1 MSEKENVEGEGFVIK
16 DKRSS
21 QISEDDATFQ
31 DEQETKDQKKQT
43 ASSKEKETDKEK
55 ETEPLQV
62 DLSTF
67 IMSLTSSAFYHLGDM
82 PDPSTGKK
90 EVNLPAVQQTIDM
103 LIMLREKTKGNL
115 KEDEKKLLEQLVY
128 ELQVKYVAKTKE

>member
-1 MSEKENVEGEGFVIK
+1 MNEKENVEGEGFVIK

-31 DEQETKDQKKQT
+31 DEQETKDQEKQT
-43 ASSKEKETDKEK
+43 DSSKEKET
-55 ETEPLQV
+55 EPFQV
-62 DLSTF
+62 DFSTF

-128 ELQVKYVAKTKE
+128 ELQVKYVEKTKE

>member
-1 MSEKENVEGEGFVIK
+1 MGKKENVEGEGFVIK

-21 QISEDDATFQ
+21 QISEDDANFLDDREAKDSQ
-31 DEQETKDQKKQT
+31 EQKIPSEGEQ
-43 ASSKEKETDKEK
+43 A
-55 ETEPLQV
+55 EPFQV
-62 DLSTF
+62 DFSAF

-82 PDPSTGKK
+82 ADPTTGKK

-115 KEDEKKLLEQLVY
+115 TEDENKLLEQLIY
-128 ELQVKYVAKTKE
+128 ELQVKYVAKTKK

>member
-16 DKRSS
+16 DNRSS
-21 QISEDDATFQ
+21 QISEDNAAFLD
-31 DEQETKDQKKQT
+31 DQETKNQKKQT
-43 ASSKEKETDKEK
+43 DISEKK
-55 ETEPLQV
+55 ETEPFQI
-62 DLSTF
+62 DFSAF

-82 PDPSTGKK
+82 PDPSTGKT
-90 EVNLPAVQQTIDM
+90 ETNLPAVQQTIDM

-115 KEDEKKLLEQLVY
+115 KEDEIKLIEQLIY

>member
-16 DKRSS
+16 DNRSS
-21 QISEDDATFQ
+21 QISEDNAAFLD
-31 DEQETKDQKKQT
+31 DQETKDQEKQT
-43 ASSKEKETDKEK
+43 DISEKKD
-55 ETEPLQV
+55 TEPFQI
-62 DLSTF
+62 DFSAF

-82 PDPSTGKK
+82 PDPSTGKT
-90 EVNLPAVQQTIDM
+90 ETNLPAVQQTIDM

-115 KEDEKKLLEQLVY
+115 KEDEIKLIEQLIY